1 MLVGK
6 ANERRRFRGRL
17 LSWFRDILYVSRINA
32 LRIFVM
38 KRTGSLRECFRVKT
52 LSILGYPVEY
62 ERLFWSIVMV

>member
-38 KRTGSLRECFRVKT
+38 K
-52 LSILGYPVEY
+52 
-62 ERLFWSIVMV
+62 